1 MQKIKILIADDHRL
15 FLDGIVSLLQNE
27 PAFDVVATAENGQQ
41 VINLLEHNTYDVCI
55 LDINMSPVNGMEAA
69 RYIREHRPQVKT
81 IVLSTYNDKAFITE
95 MLLAGVAG
103 YVLKNATRAEMVDAI
118 HTVMRGKTYFSKEVH
133 ENIVSDYVNRVKEK
147 KDQSQENE
155 ATLTQRETEIV
166 KLLANE
172 YTNEQIATA
181 LNISYRTVET
191 HRKNIMHKTKAQ
203 NLAGLIKYA
212 FSKGII

>member
-1 MQKIKILIADDHRL
+1 MA
-15 FLDGIVSLLQNE
+15 
-27 PAFDVVATAENGQQ
+27 
-41 VINLLEHNTYDVCI
+41 
-55 LDINMSPVNGMEAA
+55 PVNGMEAA

-95 MLLAGVAG
+95 MLLVGVSG

-147 KDQSQENE
+147 KEQAHENE

-172 YTNEQIATA
+172 YTNEQIAMA